1 MKHYLGTL
9 LLVSLFLLSCSGSKK
24 SKVDPNQ
31 INFSHS
37 KSLSPLLERA
47 EKENKLLFVDIMTD
61 WCLPCKMM
69 DEDVFSDPSVVSFMN
84 ANFINY
90 KVDAEK
96 ENGPLL
102 ALVYE
107 VSAYPTL
114 VFVDEKGKV
123 IVKNVGAV
131 SQSQLLNLAREALAA
146 NTNL

>member
-1 MKHYLGTL
+1 MKHYIAFL
-9 LLVSLFLLSCSGSKK
+9 LLASLFLFSCSGSKK
-24 SKVDPNQ
+24 AKVNPNQ

-37 KSLSPLLERA
+37 KSLSPLLEKA
-47 EKENKLLFVDIMTD
+47 AKENKILFVDIMTE

-69 DEDVFSDPSVVSFMN
+69 DEDVFSDPSVISFMN
-84 ANFINY
+84 ENFINY

-114 VFVDEKGKV
+114 VFIDEKGKI

-131 SQSQLLNLAREALAA
+131 SQSQLMNLAKEALAV
-146 NTNL
+146 NTEM

>member
-1 MKHYLGTL
+1 
-9 LLVSLFLLSCSGSKK
+9 
-24 SKVDPNQ
+24 
-31 INFSHS
+31 
-37 KSLSPLLERA
+37 
-47 EKENKLLFVDIMTD
+47 MTE

-69 DEDVFSDPSVVSFMN
+69 DEDVFSDPAVISFMN
-84 ANFINY
+84 ENFINY

-114 VFVDEKGKV
+114 VFVDKKGKA

-131 SQSQLLNLAREALAA
+131 SQSQLIALAKEALAA
-146 NTNL
+146 NIEM

>member
-1 MKHYLGTL
+1 LT
-9 LLVSLFLLSCSGSKK
+9 
-24 SKVDPNQ
+24 
-31 INFSHS
+31 
-37 KSLSPLLERA
+37 PLLEKA

-69 DEDVFSDPSVVSFMN
+69 DEDVFSDPTVISFMN
-84 ANFINY
+84 KNFINY

-114 VFVDEKGKV
+114 VFIDKAGKV
-123 IVKNVGAV
+123 VVKNVGAV
-131 SQSQLLNLAREALAA
+131 SQSQLLNLAKEALAMNA
-146 NTNL
+146 TM

>member
-1 MKHYLGTL
+1 MVSL
-9 LLVSLFLLSCSGSKK
+9 LLFSCSGSKK
-24 SKVDPNQ
+24 AKVDPNR

-37 KSLSPLLERA
+37 KSLTPLLEKA
-47 EKENKLLFVDIMTD
+47 EKENKLLFVDIMTE

-69 DEDVFSDPSVVSFMN
+69 DEDVFSDPAVISFMN
-84 ANFINY
+84 ENFINY

-114 VFVDEKGKV
+114 VFVDKKGKA

-131 SQSQLLNLAREALAA
+131 SQSQLIALAKEALAA
-146 NTNL
+146 NIEM